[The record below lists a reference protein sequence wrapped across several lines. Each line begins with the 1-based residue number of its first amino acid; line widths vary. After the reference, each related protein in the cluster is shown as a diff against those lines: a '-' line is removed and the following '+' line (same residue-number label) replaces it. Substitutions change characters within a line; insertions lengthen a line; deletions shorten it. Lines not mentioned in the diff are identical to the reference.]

1 MATRAF
7 DRAQAWSEL
16 SEKQR
21 DQASHL
27 ALALKESGLITDRT
41 HRLLVHPQSFVCRC
55 PVAHPLMSSGGQRGR

>member
-21 DQASHL
+21 DQASLL
-27 ALALKESGLITDRT
+27 ARALKESGLITDRT
-41 HRLLVHPQSFVCRC
+41 HHLLVYPQSFVCES
-55 PVAHPLMSSGGQRGR
+55 PVAPLGLMSSGG